1 MQSPDPQ
8 RGIGMLP
15 KRGCDVSTCEITR
28 FYRLNNNG
36 FCQVIPFVVPRKSEL
51 FQEDL
56 YPDTVSDVPAIT
68 ADEWWLGANADP
80 IMVPMNERGVQIKKV
95 GTRAQFHQ
103 RSKHSFCANSLAPV
117 KYKPKM

>member
-1 MQSPDPQ
+1 MKPIVLSKEK
-8 RGIGMLP
+8 LNYNLF
-15 KRGCDVSTCEITR
+15 SR

-68 ADEWWLGANADP
+68 AEEWWEGTNKEP
-80 IMVPMNERGVQIKKV
+80 ILVPMSEIGTQAKKV
-95 GTRAQFHQ
+95 ILKT
-103 RSKHSFCANSLAPV
+103 SFLTMKRLLYFSNCGARCG
-117 KYKPKM
+117 